1 MRSVTGESEG
11 SANLA
16 MVKLELRS
24 MTSELREGLLL
35 KISCGIQ
42 ISLISSIP
50 IDRQLMKQLVVAG
63 FAMFVLMAS
72 GKLHLRQ
79 FGGIID

>member
-50 IDRQLMKQLVVAG
+50 IDRPLKKQLVVAQD
-63 FAMFVLMAS
+63 S
-72 GKLHLRQ
+72 IQ
-79 FGGIID
+79 FGPLEK